1 MKENE
6 NKVTIY
12 CCCICCGD
20 YRLGGFFSGCR
31 SGGAG
36 HVRCRSQALIDA
48 AETLGVEFDPETLT
62 VPVEG
67 FEEGVSEGPTPRASI
82 VKVPSNYIYNP
93 SRGSLHDYC
102 TKSPDGF
109 PNPFGKNAPFH
120 GPCAIH
126 DMCIERAGYHN
137 RACDAPL
144 KNNMKANCRATYGAG
159 SVRTSCE
166 ATANV
171 YYAAVTAASY
181 F

>member
-1 MKENE
+1 MRTRSIFA
-6 NKVTIY
+6 VAAFVAATIGWGVSSPAVAQEDPSAY
-12 CCCICCGD
+12 GVD
-20 YRLGGFFSGCR
+20 R
-31 SGGAG
+31 
-36 HVRCRSQALIDA
+36 QALIDA
-48 AETLGVEFDPETLT
+48 AENLGVEFDPETLT

-67 FEEGVSEGPTPRASI
+67 FEEGASEGLTPRASI

-102 TKSPDGF
+102 TKSPDEF

-126 DMCIERAGYHN
+126 DMCIERAGYRN
-137 RACDAPL
+137 RVCDAPL
-144 KNNMKANCRATYGAG
+144 KNNMKTNCRATDGAG
-159 SVRTSCE
+159 PVRTSCE
-166 ATANV
+166 ATADV